1 MTCYIA
7 ATMRKYKV
15 VDHLEVK
22 LSGGRLV
29 KAVVKAV
36 VGTTDGIHL

>member
-15 VDHLEVK
+15 GDDLMVK
-22 LSGGRLV
+22 LSGGRIAEATV
-29 KAVVKAV
+29 TS
-36 VGTTDGIHL
+36 GHR